1 MIQSVAKVL
10 RIMEYVAQN
19 GNCVRLQDIV
29 DVLGMEK
36 TTAHNFL
43 KTLVELG
50 YMEKDDASP
59 RYRLTNKT
67 QFLVPPTT
75 SVYQLKQK
83 FRPVLEQI
91 TQQIGETS
99 YLTVQMGNY
108 IRHELKC
115 DPNRSVRISLEL
127 GKEVDILH
135 SAIGNV
141 FMAHS
146 THLKQILLDGMT
158 LEEIAFWEERIDGV
172 ISRGYAID
180 FERLEKELNC
190 MALPIFEGNRL
201 VAALGVSGPSYRF
214 QAPQMKEA
222 AQFITSLLDEI

>member
-19 GNCVRLQDIV
+19 GNLVRLQDIV

-43 KTLVELG
+43 KTLVETG

-75 SVYQLKQK
+75 SVYQLKQQ
-83 FRPVLEQI
+83 FRPLLEQI
-91 TQQIGETS
+91 TQEIGETS
-99 YLTVQMGNY
+99 YLTIQLGNY

-127 GKEVDILH
+127 GKEVDVLN

-146 THLKQILLDGMT
+146 VHLKQNLLNGMSP
-158 LEEIAFWEERIDGV
+158 EEIAFWEDRISGV
-172 ISRGYAID
+172 LSRGYAID
-180 FERLEKELNC
+180 YERLEKELNC
-190 MALPIFEGNRL
+190 IALPIFEGNRL

-214 QAPQMKEA
+214 KEQQMKDA
-222 AQFITSLLDEI
+222 ASLISSILNPL